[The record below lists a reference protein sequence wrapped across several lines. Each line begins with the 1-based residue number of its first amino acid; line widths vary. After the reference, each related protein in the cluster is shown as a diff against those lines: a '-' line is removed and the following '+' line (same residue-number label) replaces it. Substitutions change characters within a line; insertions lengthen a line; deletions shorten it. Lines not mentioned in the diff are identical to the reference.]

1 MRIQKRKTMLIAG
14 GSLVVAG
21 GIAFAATIGTWQ
33 NIIDRYLLGN
43 QPGNS
48 ANVPGAIAFG
58 VTDWTTFETELSNFV
73 GFSCTAAGGCYT
85 RFDRNGNQTTYPTG
99 TDNTAQRHKLVAM
112 VGGFLAGN
120 PTAAPI
126 VIDCTAADKT
136 NLDAAIPTAAAKGA
150 KLFNLSFTIPVA
162 DQGTTNTYLSTHSIL
177 PVVPDGYLASSKR
190 VGVGMTQDD
199 GAGGDMKY
207 NPGDV
212 GLVVSFGHNVVFPWG
227 TEDSQEL
234 AASTVAG
241 VLGAQSGT
249 LLTAA
254 QLAARPSSE
263 FIAISGSA
271 TLGVWIP

>member
-14 GSLVVAG
+14 GALVAAV
-21 GIAFAATIGTWQ
+21 GIAHAAAIGTWQ

-48 ANVPGAIAFG
+48 ANIPAGIAFG
-58 VTDWTTFETELSNFV
+58 VTDFTTFETELSNFV
-73 GFSCTAAGGCYT
+73 GFTCTAANGCYT
-85 RFDRNGNQTTYPTG
+85 RYDRNGNQTTYPTG
-99 TDNTAQRHKLVAM
+99 GDNAAQRHKLVAM
-112 VGGFLAGN
+112 VGGFLQAN

-126 VIDCTAADKT
+126 VIDCVTNDKT

-162 DQGTTNTYLSTHSIL
+162 DQGTINTYLSTHTLL
-177 PVVPDGYLASSKR
+177 PVVPDGYLSSAKR
-190 VGVGMTQDD
+190 VGVGMTQDNGS
-199 GAGGDMKY
+199 GADMKY

-227 TEDSQEL
+227 TEDSPEL

-249 LLTAA
+249 LLTSA

-271 TLGVWIP
+271 TLGVWNP